1 MGAVK
6 NHFHEEICNGESG
19 VQLNKRPETAAH
31 AYVDR
36 GVLYVMADG
45 RYRAMRQFEAWS
57 EWMTAQSSP
66 IASTQ
71 ERARQIKAALDEA
84 YPERMVA

>member
-1 MGAVK
+1 MISFPAA
-6 NHFHEEICNGESG
+6 
-19 VQLNKRPETAAH
+19 ETRLAQQAAGDADPIH
-31 AYVDR
+31 AYVQD

-84 YPERMVA
+84 YPERLVA